1 MKDGLKGLIYLGLRA
16 LMYRR
21 INHELW
27 QNKDNCQ
34 KKNIAKDKMMREKGR
49 KRDIKHP
56 TKRGNGNEGKT
67 IESVIKFRERERL

>member
-1 MKDGLKGLIYLGLRA
+1 MMVEQRKLS
-16 LMYRR
+16 
-21 INHELW
+21 E
-27 QNKDNCQ
+27 
-34 KKNIAKDKMMREKGR
+34 DKMMREKGR